1 MEESI
6 NFLPLD
12 EAMTKGGRDMKETL
26 LMMDRVDAKLAD
38 RRKKL
43 KESDSITE
51 GSQLV
56 PIKA

>member
-1 MEESI
+1 
-6 NFLPLD
+6 
-12 EAMTKGGRDMKETL
+12 MKETL